1 MRKIRINY
9 TLEVDD
15 NKFDKARNLVRLDK
29 RVFTD
34 DIKKTAEIN
43 GRVSVYNKIE
53 TLIGKEK

>member
-53 TLIGKEK
+53 TLIGKE

>member
-34 DIKKTAEIN
+34 DIKKTDEIN

-53 TLIGKEK
+53 TLIGKE

>member
-1 MRKIRINY
+1 MKRIRINY
-9 TLEVDD
+9 TLEVDED
-15 NKFDKARNLVRLDK
+15 KFDKARNLMRLDK

-34 DIKKTAEIN
+34 DMKKTAEIN